1 MSCSQT
7 VRNILDP
14 VDQQSFVS
22 VFDEVFRKLDR
33 SGMFQAL
40 TFTPQVGLLLSGDGV
55 DYFSS
60 EEISCNNC
68 SYAKHSQE
76 NGTKRTLYTH
86 KMFNVGI
93 IHPTE
98 NMFLPLSPEFITPQ
112 DGNKKQD
119 CEQNAAKRWLTSFRA
134 RHKTVRATLQVDAL
148 HCNHEFL
155 NIVLDHRFHFIATCK
170 PGNSKTMYEWIETAR
185 NGKDTHVI
193 EEKAIVKGK
202 TKLFRYEYLS
212 NVPIRDTEDSLRVN
226 FISLSEIDPKTRKP
240 IRKFEYVT
248 DLPVKDK
255 NVKTLIAAG
264 RKRWKV
270 ENEGHNTLKN
280 QGYYFDHNY
289 GVRHEAA

>member
-1 MSCSQT
+1 
-7 VRNILDP
+7 
-14 VDQQSFVS
+14 
-22 VFDEVFRKLDR
+22 
-33 SGMFQAL
+33 
-40 TFTPQVGLLLSGDGV
+40 
-55 DYFSS
+55 
-60 EEISCNNC
+60 
-68 SYAKHSQE
+68 
-76 NGTKRTLYTH
+76 
-86 KMFNVGI
+86 MFNVGI

-155 NIVLDHRFHFIATCK
+155 NMVLDHRFHFIATCK

-185 NGKDTHVI
+185 KGKDTHVI
-193 EEKAIVKGK
+193 EEKAIVKGRK
-202 TKLFRYEYLS
+202 KLFRYEYLN

-255 NVKTLIAAG
+255 NVKTLVAAG

-289 GVRHEAA
+289 GHGKQNLSAIIAMLILFSFLVHVILRLVGQDGIVLVFQNCHARRKCIELLRNMTEFLRVTTWEELYASAMKALEKS